1 MKTFCCLS
9 IVLCLMTGCNHEQ
22 PRSVKPLT
30 RVEVASVQESAIPI
44 FLEGIGHVRAFNYAE
59 IKSQVEGELFQVQ
72 YEQGKDVEE
81 GELLLTIDPRP
92 YQAKLQE
99 AEGMLLESKAN
110 LRFAEEKVGRFAKL
124 VKEDYVSKLDYDE
137 YVTNVEALMA
147 TVKKNEGTLADAK
160 VNLDYCYIRAP
171 FSGRVGKKLVDKGN
185 LIANDGA
192 TLVTLNQ
199 IQPIYVDFSL
209 PEKELTRILK
219 RQHLGE
225 LVVKVCIPEVE
236 PLQEEGRLIVIDNR
250 VDPSTGMIP
259 LRAQFT
265 NENKLLW
272 PGQFA
277 KVRLI
282 LKEKEK
288 ALLVPEEG
296 VNLGQKGYFVMVLDS
311 NNHVE
316 IRSIKL
322 GEKINEIWEVTQG
335 LSKGDRVIING
346 QINVLPGQEVEVAN
360 MTCDDNTFN
369 APFNCLWSVCL

>member
-1 MKTFCCLS
+1 
-9 IVLCLMTGCNHEQ
+9 MTGCNHEQ